1 MSTLYPLDWTQ
12 LQLSATA
19 MPESDNQAYLAVYQ
33 QQYFYLS
40 TALYRHLQ
48 CLKQYAA
55 LQDDQATEQLLQ
67 NHPALTDVLQRICQR
82 VAKPANSPVK
92 LAVTFLPARFCNIL
106 AAIFALLFRPALVV
120 LLLLVILSCHFMFW
134 QNSAAFDANFHIQS
148 FTEFGQFI
156 GLLLLSFLGH
166 ELGHI
171 SACRYYNQRCGRI
184 GFGFYFIFPAFFS
197 DVSQVWALRSSQ
209 RIVVNLAGVYFQTI
223 VNSLLLLCWLSNDSG
238 ISQNLLAS
246 VILLNFISM
255 LYALNPVLHFDGY
268 WVLSDLLN
276 TSNLRQQ
283 MLQQAAAILKTTS
296 WRGRLQQLNQAPWL
310 TGYAVLTFAFTA
322 FFLGFF
328 IVYAQTFLHNLPQ
341 LWQTLQFKWLMAD
354 DLSSFSVLLFGLFP
368 LVFFLLICLV
378 LGKSVWQFTRGFYVL
393 LR

>member
-40 TALYRHLQ
+40 TALYQHLI
-48 CLKQYAA
+48 CLQQLAA
-55 LQDDQATEQLLQ
+55 QQDEQGTELLLQ
-67 NHPALTDVLQRICQR
+67 ENPALAAVLQRIGQR
-82 VAKPANSPVK
+82 VARPANSPVK
-92 LAVTFLPARFCNIL
+92 LAVTFLPETACNTI
-106 AAIFALLFRPALVV
+106 AAVFAQLFKPLLVTIFALL
-120 LLLLVILSCHFMFW
+120 ILSSHFLFW
-134 QNSAAFDANFHIQS
+134 QSPLTFDASFHIQS
-148 FTEFGQFI
+148 FAEFGQFI
-156 GLLLLSFLGH
+156 GLLLLSFLAH

-171 SACRYYNQRCGRI
+171 SACRFYKQRCGRI

-197 DVSQVWALRSSQ
+197 DVSQVWALRPSQ
-209 RIVVNLAGVYFQTI
+209 RIVVNLAGVYFQMLA
-223 VNSLLLLCWLSNDSG
+223 NSLLLLCWLSQDSG

-283 MLQQAAAILKTTS
+283 MLQQAAAILKTKR
-296 WRGRLQQLNQAPWL
+296 WRGRLQQLTQAPWL

-322 FFLGFF
+322 LFVGFF
-328 IVYAQTFLHNLPQ
+328 TLYVQTFIKNLPQ
-341 LWQTLQFKWLMAD
+341 LWQNLQFKWLMAD
-354 DLSSFSVLLFGLFP
+354 DLSSLSVLLFGLFP

-378 LGKSVWQFTRGFYVL
+378 LSKSIWQFTRGFYVL

>member
-1 MSTLYPLDWTQ
+1 M
-12 LQLSATA
+12 
-19 MPESDNQAYLAVYQ
+19 
-33 QQYFYLS
+33 
-40 TALYRHLQ
+40 
-48 CLKQYAA
+48 
-55 LQDDQATEQLLQ
+55 
-67 NHPALTDVLQRICQR
+67 
-82 VAKPANSPVK
+82 
-92 LAVTFLPARFCNIL
+92 
-106 AAIFALLFRPALVV
+106 
-120 LLLLVILSCHFMFW
+120 
-134 QNSAAFDANFHIQS
+134 
-148 FTEFGQFI
+148 
-156 GLLLLSFLGH
+156 
-166 ELGHI
+166 
-171 SACRYYNQRCGRI
+171 
-184 GFGFYFIFPAFFS
+184 
-197 DVSQVWALRSSQ
+197 RSSQ

>member
-1 MSTLYPLDWTQ
+1 MLSKHPLDWTQ

-19 MPESDNQAYLAVYQ
+19 MPDSDNQAYLAVYQ

-40 TALYRHLQ
+40 TALYQHLL
-48 CLKQYAA
+48 CLQQLAA
-55 LQDDQATEQLLQ
+55 QQDEKAAEQLLQ
-67 NHPALTDVLQRICQR
+67 DNPALTDILQRICQR
-82 VAKPANSPVK
+82 VARPANSPVK
-92 LAVTFLPARFCNIL
+92 LAVTFLPETVCNTV
-106 AAIFALLFRPALVV
+106 AGAFAQLFRPALVT
-120 LLLLVILSCHFMFW
+120 LLLLLILSSHFLFW
-134 QNSAAFDANFHIQS
+134 QSHHPFDASFHIQS
-148 FTEFGQFI
+148 FAEFGQFI
-156 GLLLLSFLGH
+156 GLLLLSFLAH

-171 SACRYYNQRCGRI
+171 SACRYYRQRCGRI

-197 DVSQVWALRSSQ
+197 DVSRVWALRPSQ
-209 RIVVNLAGVYFQTI
+209 RIVVNLAGVYFQT
-223 VNSLLLLCWLSNDSG
+223 VANSLLLLCWLSQDSG
-238 ISQNLLAS
+238 VSQNLLAS

-283 MLQQAAAILKTTS
+283 MLQQAAAILKAKS
-296 WRGRLQQLNQAPWL
+296 WRGRQLLLAQAPWL
-310 TGYAVLTFAFTA
+310 TAYAALTFAFTA
-322 FFLGFF
+322 LFLGLFTL
-328 IVYAQTFLHNLPQ
+328 YAQTFIKNLPQ
-341 LWQTLQFKWLMAD
+341 LWQSLQFKWLMTD
-354 DLSSFSVLLFGLFP
+354 DLSSLSVLLFGLFP

>member
-12 LQLSATA
+12 LQLSATE

-40 TALYRHLQ
+40 PALYQHLI
-48 CLKQYAA
+48 CLQKLAA
-55 LQDDQATEQLLQ
+55 EQDEQASEQLLQ
-67 NHPALTDVLQRICQR
+67 EHPALADVLQRICR
-82 VAKPANSPVK
+82 RAARPTNSPVK
-92 LAVTFLPARFCNIL
+92 LAVTFLPETASNTI
-106 AAIFALLFRPALVV
+106 AAIFAQLFRPVLVV
-120 LLLLVILSCHFMFW
+120 CFLLLILSSHFLFW
-134 QNSAAFDANFHIQS
+134 QSPHPFDASFFIQS
-148 FTEFGQFI
+148 FAEFGQFLS
-156 GLLLLSFLGH
+156 LLLLSFLAH

-171 SACRYYNQRCGRI
+171 SACRYYKQRCGRI

-197 DVSQVWALRSSQ
+197 DVSRVWALRPSQ
-209 RIVVNLAGVYFQTI
+209 RIVVNLAGVYFQTL
-223 VNSLLLLCWLSNDSG
+223 VNSLLLLCWLSQGCG

-283 MLQQAAAILKTTS
+283 MLQQAAAILKTNS
-296 WRGRLQQLNQAPWL
+296 WHCRLQQLVAAPWL

-322 FFLGFF
+322 LFLGFF
-328 IVYAQTFLHNLPQ
+328 TLYVQKFINNLPQ
-341 LWQTLQFKWLMAD
+341 LWHSLQFKWLMAN
-354 DLSSFSVLLFGLFP
+354 DLTSFSVLLFGLFP

-378 LGKSVWQFTRGFYVL
+378 LSKSIWQFTRGFYVL